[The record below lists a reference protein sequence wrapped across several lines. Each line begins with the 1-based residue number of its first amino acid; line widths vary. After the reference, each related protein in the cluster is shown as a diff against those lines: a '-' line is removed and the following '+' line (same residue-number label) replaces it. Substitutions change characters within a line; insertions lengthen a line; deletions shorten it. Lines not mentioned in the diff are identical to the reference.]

1 MAQPFGMKL
10 VTARNTGLA
19 LALVMV
25 ASTFGGCANYER
37 LAGLGE
43 VPPLSK
49 IKNPLAVKGYQPL
62 TMPMPQAVVSERQ
75 PNSLWRAGSR
85 TFFKDLRANRVGD
98 IVTVVIAIND
108 TGKLSNSTSRGRS
121 SKDSSSLTNFL
132 GLQKSLPK
140 TISDSLPNLADLG
153 GTSLQSG
160 NGSIDRTEQINVR
173 LAAIITQVMPNGNL
187 VLEGKQEMLVNFE
200 ARDLQIAGIIRP
212 EDISQQNTVN
222 YDSIA
227 EARISYGGRGQLTD
241 MQQPRYGNQILDII
255 MPF

>member
-1 MAQPFGMKL
+1 MLSFAL
-10 VTARNTGLA
+10 LA
-19 LALVMV
+19 VGF
-25 ASTFGGCANYER
+25 TGCANYER
-37 LAGLGE
+37 LAALGE
-43 VPPLSK
+43 TPPLSK
-49 IKNPLAVKGYQPL
+49 IKNPLAVPGYQPI
-62 TMPMPQAVVSERQ
+62 TMPMPATIPSDRQ

-108 TGKLSNSTSRGRS
+108 TGKLSNTTSRGRS
-121 SKDSSSLTNFL
+121 SKETSFL
-132 GLQKSLPK
+132 NNLFGFQKSLPK
-140 TISDSLPNLADLG
+140 DLVDNLPGLADTG
-153 GTSLQSG
+153 STSAQSG
-160 NGSIDRTEQINVR
+160 NGQINRTEQINVR

-200 ARDLQIAGIIRP
+200 ARDLQITGIIRP

-241 MQQPRYGNQILDII
+241 VQQPRYGNQILDII
-255 MPF
+255 LPF